1 MLTAKPRLPLKGII
15 LHGWLPSPLKKLLYR
30 LKGYRIGRGVS
41 LGLGSVIQGEN
52 VELGDHARVGF
63 LTLVRGHTIR
73 IGAHVQI
80 GAMSILD
87 TPHLELGEGTKINE
101 QVFVGGLQ
109 FPDSRLVVGRNCQI
123 MQMTFI
129 NPARS
134 IVIGDDTGIGG
145 DCLIFGHT
153 SWLSRFEGYPVDF
166 QSIEIGNSVSIAWR
180 VFVVPGVKIGDGVV
194 VGANS
199 LVTHSLPP
207 RCLAVG
213 FPARVVAK
221 PPYFPRSVSAAE
233 KESML
238 KEIVAEM
245 LGFFEGSGLRCHVE
259 GSVISVA
266 QTRRRWL
273 WSGKNIWRLTVA
285 YEPLSVEQAR
295 TLSRNLHV
303 FVGLRRIPDEA
314 RAVLSAA
321 GVMWIDIEQKERS
334 DEGNGLGEE
343 TAMYLRR
350 YGVRLLRVPRRGPGS
365 KSAAVKLGLADKTA
379 GADL

>member
-1 MLTAKPRLPLKGII
+1 MLTAKPRLPLKEII

-41 LGLGSVIQGEN
+41 FGLGSVLLGQE
-52 VELGDHARVGF
+52 VEIGDHTSIGF
-63 LTLVRGHTIR
+63 LTVVRGRNIR

-87 TPHLELGEGTKINE
+87 TSHLELGDGTKINE

-180 VFVVPGVKIGDGVV
+180 VFLVPGVKIGDGVV

-213 FPARVVAK
+213 SPARVVAK
-221 PPYFPRSVSAAE
+221 APYFPRTVSVAE

-245 LGFFEGSGLRCHVE
+245 LGYFEGSGLQCRVE
-259 GSVISVA
+259 GAVISVT
-266 QTRRRWL
+266 QIRKRWL
-273 WSGKNIWRLTVA
+273 WSGKNTWRLNVG
-285 YEPLSVEQAR
+285 YEPLAVEQAR
-295 TLSRNLHV
+295 TVSRNLHV
-303 FVGLRRIPDEA
+303 FVGLRRISDEA
-314 RAVLSAA
+314 RAVLSGA

-334 DEGNGLGEE
+334 DEGNELGEE

-350 YGVRLLRVPRRGPGS
+350 YGVRLLRVPRHGTKS
-365 KSAAVKLGLADKTA
+365 KPAEATVGLADKTA
-379 GADL
+379 KAEL

>member
-1 MLTAKPRLPLKGII
+1 MLTAKPRLPVKEIL
-15 LHGWLPSPLKKLLYR
+15 LHGWLPSPLKILFYR
-30 LKGYRIGRGVS
+30 LKGYHIGRGVS
-41 LGLGSVIQGEN
+41 LGIGSVILGEK
-52 VELGDHARVGF
+52 VEIGDCVRIGF
-63 LTLVRGHTIR
+63 LTVVRGRTLR

-153 SWLSRFEGYPVDF
+153 SWLSRFDGYPVDF

-180 VFVVPGVKIGDGVV
+180 VFLVPGVKIGDGAV

-199 LVTHSLPP
+199 LVTHALPP

-213 FPARVVAK
+213 SPARVVAK
-221 PPYFPRSVSAAE
+221 APYFPRVVSDTE
-233 KESML
+233 KESIL
-238 KEIVAEM
+238 REIVAGM
-245 LGFFEGSGLRCHVE
+245 QDFFAGYGLRCE
-259 GSVISVA
+259 TGEDLISITQRVRNWVW
-266 QTRRRWL
+266 QEERT
-273 WSGKNIWRLTVA
+273 WRLAVTYDAMTDARVRVL
-285 YEPLSVEQAR
+285 PPRLDVLLS
-295 TLSRNLHV
+295 
-303 FVGLRRIPDEA
+303 LRQIPDPV
-314 RAVLSAA
+314 RAWLNQQ
-321 GVMWIDIEQKERS
+321 GVMWIDVECKERS
-334 DEGNGLGEE
+334 DLGNNLGEE

-350 YGVRLLRVPRRGPGS
+350 YGVRLLRVPRRGPAS
-365 KSAAVKLGLADKTA
+365 KAAAVKLGLADKTA